1 MVSNLHIPVT
11 HKFTFTITFLTLFV
25 GVALGASPDP
35 ISASSKS
42 PYESGYD
49 HGCDDSELKA
59 EDRYINE
66 PGKGA
71 SFHTDEFMDGYRT
84 GYQECKEG
92 NSNDS
97 ENDDE
102 PSSSVNSDCFNEGYN
117 DGKDNPF
124 SLEKYRDCGGSMGAG
139 NNAYYNGFV
148 AGCLSVSGNTAEE
161 CEQAT
166 DT

>member
-1 MVSNLHIPVT
+1 MVLNLYIPVT
-11 HKFTFTITFLTLFV
+11 NKFAFTITFLTLFV
-25 GVALGASPDP
+25 VAVSGVSLEPA
-35 ISASSKS
+35 SASSKS

-97 ENDDE
+97 EKE
-102 PSSSVNSDCFNEGYN
+102 PNSSVNSDCFSEGYN
-117 DGKDNPF
+117 DGRDNPF
-124 SLEKYRDCGGSMGAG
+124 SLEKYRDCGESIGAG
-139 NNAYYNGFV
+139 TTMD
-148 AGCLSVSGNTAEE
+148 L
-161 CEQAT
+161 
-166 DT
+166 

>member
-1 MVSNLHIPVT
+1 MNMVSNLE
-11 HKFTFTITFLTLFV
+11 FTIIFLTLFV
-25 GVALGASPDP
+25 GVTLGASPDP

-42 PYESGYD
+42 TYESGYD

-71 SFHTDEFMDGYRT
+71 SFHTDEFMDGYRS
-84 GYQECKEG
+84 GYQECKEDS
-92 NSNDS
+92 SNDS
-97 ENDDE
+97 ENDDD
-102 PSSSVNSDCFNEGYN
+102 SSSGVNSDCFKEGYN
-117 DGKDNPF
+117 DGRDNPF
-124 SLEKYRDCGGSMGAG
+124 SLEKYRNCGGSIGAG

>member
-1 MVSNLHIPVT
+1 LHIPVT
-11 HKFTFTITFLTLFV
+11 NKFAFTITFLTLFV
-25 GVALGASPDP
+25 VAVSGVSLEP

-66 PGKGA
+66 PGKDA

-84 GYQECKEG
+84 RYQECKEG

-97 ENDDE
+97 EKE
-102 PSSSVNSDCFNEGYN
+102 PNSSVNSDCFHEGYN
-117 DGKDNPF
+117 DGRDNPF
-124 SLEKYRDCGGSMGAG
+124 SLEKYRDCGGSMGPG

>member
-11 HKFTFTITFLTLFV
+11 HKFTFTITFLTLLV
-25 GVALGASPDP
+25 MAVLGASPDP
-35 ISASSKS
+35 ISAGNKS

-97 ENDDE
+97 ENDNE
-102 PSSSVNSDCFNEGYN
+102 SSS
-117 DGKDNPF
+117 K
-124 SLEKYRDCGGSMGAG
+124 A
-139 NNAYYNGFV
+139 A
-148 AGCLSVSGNTAEE
+148 
-161 CEQAT
+161 
-166 DT
+166 

>member
-1 MVSNLHIPVT
+1 MVSNLHIPIT
-11 HKFTFTITFLTLFV
+11 HKFTFTITFLALFMV
-25 GVALGASPDP
+25 AALGVSLVP
-35 ISASSKS
+35 ISSSNKS

-49 HGCDDSELKA
+49 HGCDDSEA

-66 PGKGA
+66 LGKGA

-84 GYQECKEG
+84 GYRECKEG

-102 PSSSVNSDCFNEGYN
+102 LSSDCFDEGYN

-124 SLEKYRDCGGSMGAG
+124 SLEKYRDCGGSMGLG
-139 NNAYYNGFV
+139 ITHITTD
-148 AGCLSVSGNTAEE
+148 SW
-161 CEQAT
+161 QAVYL
-166 DT
+166 

>member
-25 GVALGASPDP
+25 VAALSASPEP
-35 ISASSKS
+35 TSASSKS

-49 HGCDDSELKA
+49 HGCDDSGLKA

-84 GYQECKEG
+84 GYQEC
-92 NSNDS
+92 NDNDGDTTGDEDSSRKTGADCWVNGDFIGKDKCDTHGLPLCS
-97 ENDDE
+97 ENDQVRCFDE
-102 PSSSVNSDCFNEGYN
+102 ADFPEDE
-117 DGKDNPF
+117 
-124 SLEKYRDCGGSMGAG
+124 
-139 NNAYYNGFV
+139 
-148 AGCLSVSGNTAEE
+148 
-161 CEQAT
+161 
-166 DT
+166 

>member
-1 MVSNLHIPVT
+1 M
-11 HKFTFTITFLTLFV
+11 TFLTLFV
-25 GVALGASPDP
+25 MAILGVSPEP
-35 ISASSKS
+35 ISASNKS

-49 HGCDDSELKA
+49 HGCDDSELEA

-71 SFHTDEFMDGYRT
+71 SFHTDEFIDGYRT
-84 GYQECKEG
+84 GYQECKES

-97 ENDDE
+97 NNDDG
-102 PSSSVNSDCFNEGYN
+102 PSSINGDCFNEGYT
-117 DGKDNPF
+117 DGRDNPF
-124 SLEKYRDCGGSMGAG
+124 SLEKFRDCGGSMGAE

-148 AGCLSVSGNTAEE
+148 AGCLSVSGNTAEG